1 MKWYFYFLLLCPIL
15 AGVSPIADA
24 AQVIRGPTDTARQFT
39 VESLPDGNYRLCSD
53 SAPADIQRVSGVCF
67 RFRKQGE
74 DIVGEYYYPY
84 EGSQVCL
91 NGEVNR
97 R

>member
-39 VESLPDGNYRLCSD
+39 VESLPECVIEVACRTL
-53 SAPADIQRVSGVCF
+53 SAGITKS
-67 RFRKQGE
+67 
-74 DIVGEYYYPY
+74 
-84 EGSQVCL
+84 S
-91 NGEVNR
+91 
-97 R
+97 